1 MDLPYL
7 AVNNWDEME
16 LVIAELNKQKG
27 KCQYQ
32 GQEFSTIIVDSLT
45 MCGDLW
51 LSLALKLLGR
61 TEVGM
66 AAPGWD
72 PRRPFGYVAEKGR
85 QGMKKFMSLR
95 AHLLCIA
102 REGLSEEEDESGDK
116 VQIPCI
122 ELPGAKLY
130 KELPGWPDATLR
142 IVMKNGKR
150 VLVTQPENRAIAGIR
165 TALPFPRYIKP
176 DIGLVIK
183 AMLGDKTALEGLSV
197 EAKNPSQMPAVRRG

>member
-1 MDLPYL
+1 MDLPFL
-7 AVNNWDEME
+7 EIDDWPTME
-16 LVIAELNKQKG
+16 LVIAELNKVPNI
-27 KCQYQ
+27 CQYQ
-32 GQEFSTIIVDSLT
+32 GEKFDTIIVDSLT
-45 MCGDLW
+45 ACGDLW
-51 LSLALKLLGR
+51 LKLALKMLGR

-85 QGMKKFMSLR
+85 QSMKHFMSLR
-95 AHLLCIA
+95 AHLLCLA
-102 REGLSEEEDESGDK
+102 REGLSEEEVDGDK

-142 IVMKNGKR
+142 LIMKNGKR
-150 VLVTQPENRAIAGIR
+150 LFVTSTEGRAIAGIR
-165 TALPFPRYIKP
+165 TALPFPLFIKP

-183 AMLGDKTALEGLSV
+183 AMLGDKEALANL
-197 EAKNPSQMPAVRRG
+197 NPSSQTPAVAPVIRR